1 MISEFET
8 FADLTKCI
16 LHMDLDCYYCQVEQN
31 RLGIPPSQ
39 PLAVRQWDDLIAVN
53 YAARAF
59 GIKRMDSFTEAK
71 QKCPDLRVVHVA
83 TYREGEMRPRYH
95 DEEEGGEEG
104 HPPSRA
110 IHKASLE
117 SYRKESLRIFEILEE
132 MCDVCEKGGL
142 DEAFLDVTQRV
153 NNILEQSA
161 ELDITEYVLCAG
173 NIVGELSVSREN
185 IPLHDLRLIVASH
198 FAHDIRERLRTE
210 LNYTCSIGVAHNKTL
225 AKLGSA
231 LRKPDQ
237 QTVILASGVAEFI
250 RDVPFRKIRWLGG
263 KLGAHVVEDYQ
274 VETAGDLWPYSQSIL
289 CQKYGQET
297 GIWLWNICRG
307 IDDAPVVAR
316 SKSKSLMAF
325 KSFAPV
331 NTMEKIEKFL
341 GILASE
347 LSQRLREDYQRN
359 KRHPKKLC
367 LHCYCASTS
376 HSRYTS
382 FPTHGVHHPVLIV
395 KTALQ
400 LLTNLPNLFPCS
412 SIGLG
417 VNSFIDQNETILK
430 TSLITQFFSKGDPFI
445 SSPQD
450 DDDNDDD
457 NNDNSNTISLVRA
470 KNKLHSPE
478 EYSPIKRNTLDRFF
492 RPERPSAATSSND
505 YVLCDKCHS
514 RLLNNEST
522 FSLHAD
528 YHFALELSKQ
538 LNAQDDDGS
547 AATSMP

>member
-8 FADLTKCI
+8 FADLKRCI
-16 LHMDLDCYYCQVEQN
+16 LHIDLDCYYCQVEQN
-31 RLGIPPSQ
+31 RLAIPPSQ
-39 PLAVRQWDDLIAVN
+39 PLAVRQWEDLIAVN

-59 GIKRMDSFTEAK
+59 GVKRMDSFAEAK
-71 QKCPDLRVVHVA
+71 QKCPNLRVVHVA
-83 TYREGEMRPRYH
+83 TYQEGEIKPRYY
-95 DEEEGGEEG
+95 DEDKDGE

-117 SYRKESLRIFEILEE
+117 SYRRESLRIFEILEE

-153 NNILEQSA
+153 DDLLEQQE

-173 NIVGELSVSREN
+173 NIVGQLNVSREN
-185 IPLHDLRLIVASH
+185 ITPHDLRLIVASY
-198 FAHDIRERLRTE
+198 FAHDIRKRLKVE

-250 RDVPFRKIRWLGG
+250 KNVPFRKIRWLGG

-274 VETAGDLWPYSQSIL
+274 IETAGDLWPYSQGVL
-289 CQKYGQET
+289 CQKYGPET

-307 IDDAPVVAR
+307 MDDAPVVAR
-316 SKSKSLMAF
+316 SKSKSLMAY

-341 GILASE
+341 GVLAGE

-359 KRHPKKLC
+359 KRHPKALC
-367 LHCYCASTS
+367 LHCYCASIS
-376 HSRYTS
+376 HSRHTT
-382 FPTHGVHHPVLIV
+382 FPTHGVHHPILIV

-400 LLTNLPNLFPCS
+400 LLANLPNLFPCS
-412 SIGLG
+412 SLGLG
-417 VNSFIDQNETILK
+417 VNGFIDQNETILK
-430 TSLITQFFSKGDPFI
+430 TSLITRFFKKGDPVSI
-445 SSPQD
+445 LSSPH
-450 DDDNDDD
+450 DDDNTV
-457 NNDNSNTISLVRA
+457 SPIRT
-470 KNKLHSPE
+470 KGKLRSPE
-478 EYSPIKRNTLDRFF
+478 EESSPIKRHTLDRFF
-492 RPERPSAATSSND
+492 RSKEPMTIIGSSDD
-505 YVLCDKCHS
+505 YVLCDRCHS

-522 FSLHAD
+522 LSLHAD

-538 LNAQDDDGS
+538 LNATQDKS
-547 AATSMP
+547 VAAPATSTS